1 MSKGDGWIFNILI
14 LTGLFVLFFAIG
26 SLIPPFFAIFGILFL
41 ATGIYIGFKSTGT
54 SGKKEILD
62 SREISI
68 EDDPD
73 KSNEA
78 FENPDNPIRQSKALA
93 IKMKI
98 KEKEDNKEE
107 AEEEIEQEKTES
119 VGGKI
124 NKIQGWGNKTP
135 RKDLALIVIGILFLI
150 ISSFVSKVSFIS
162 AIFVYLGALFIG
174 IGLYLILKRI
184 LTVE

>member
-1 MSKGDGWIFNILI
+1 MSKSNFWIFNILI
-14 LTGLFVLFFAIG
+14 LIGLFFLFFAIG

-41 ATGIYIGFKSTGT
+41 ATGIYIGFKPTGT
-54 SGKKEILD
+54 LRKKEILD

-98 KEKEDNKEE
+98 KKEDKNPEVIVVPNESVESKKETE
-107 AEEEIEQEKTES
+107 NQGESEEEEEIEIEEERNES
-119 VGGKI
+119 FGGKI
-124 NKIQGWGNKTP
+124 NKMPGRENKTP
-135 RKDLALIVIGILFLI
+135 RKDLAFIVVGILFLL
-150 ISSFVSKVSFIS
+150 ISS
-162 AIFVYLGALFIG
+162 LGSVR
-174 IGLYLILKRI
+174 K
-184 LTVE
+184 